1 MDGRARA
8 NPKASARPQWIGSA
22 GASSQPATPGL
33 VRARA
38 NLPAIK
44 RNRRYALL
52 LDPPPVAQI
61 SGQNTHKVF
70 MSCVLT
76 VLWLC

>member
-1 MDGRARA
+1 M
-8 NPKASARPQWIGSA
+8 PQRDLYALWIGSA

-38 NLPAIK
+38 HLPAIK

-61 SGQNTHKVF
+61 SGQNTQKVF
-70 MSCVLT
+70 ASFVLT